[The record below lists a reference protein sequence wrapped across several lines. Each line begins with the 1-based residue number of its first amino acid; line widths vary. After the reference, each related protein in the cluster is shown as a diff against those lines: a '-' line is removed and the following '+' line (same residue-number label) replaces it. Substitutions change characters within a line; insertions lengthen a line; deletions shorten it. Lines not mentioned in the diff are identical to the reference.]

1 VGVPGAAVAAPWD
14 VAVGRQKV
22 VAASRAAACA
32 SCTAWPARE
41 NRTRVHLVTTDVSG
55 LQSAS
60 SSGEAAGPV
69 EAGSRPELPVLGQPV
84 VRERA
89 DAARNRLRVLE
100 AAERLFA
107 ERGVAGVTM
116 DDVAA
121 AAGVGKGTLY
131 RRFTDKGGLA
141 VALLDE
147 RERELQ
153 SAMLSGPPPLGPG
166 APPVERLEAFVA
178 AYLLLV
184 DRQLDLVLMSQTSAP
199 GARLRT
205 GAHALWRQHC
215 ALLLQAAA
223 ADDPH
228 LRADLL
234 LAGLA
239 AEQVRAWVREQGRRP
254 ADLAHALVAALTAA
268 GPPRPSR

>member
-1 VGVPGAAVAAPWD
+1 MTAHVFAPLAVL
-14 VAVGRQKV
+14 
-22 VAASRAAACA
+22 SR
-32 SCTAWPARE
+32 R
-41 NRTRVHLVTTDVSG
+41 
-55 LQSAS
+55 
-60 SSGEAAGPV
+60 
-69 EAGSRPELPVLGQPV
+69 ELPVLGQPV

-89 DAARNRLRVLE
+89 DAARNRLRVLD

-107 ERGVAGVTM
+107 EHGVAGVTM
-116 DDVAA
+116 DDIAA

-153 SAMLSGPPPLGPG
+153 ADILSGPPPLGPG
-166 APPVERLEAFVA
+166 APPALRLEAFVG
-178 AYLLLV
+178 AYLVLV

-205 GAHALWRQHC
+205 GAHAFWRQHC
-215 ALLLQAAA
+215 AML
-223 ADDPH
+223 
-228 LRADLL
+228 LRAARTHEPALRAELL

-239 AEQVRAWVREQGRRP
+239 ADQVRAWLREQGRTP
-254 ADLAHALVAALTAA
+254 ADLARSLVDALLVPGT
-268 GPPRPSR
+268 

>member
-1 VGVPGAAVAAPWD
+1 MPEHAV
-14 VAVGRQKV
+14 
-22 VAASRAAACA
+22 
-32 SCTAWPARE
+32 E
-41 NRTRVHLVTTDVSG
+41 NRARL
-55 LQSAS
+55 LI
-60 SSGEAAGPV
+60 
-69 EAGSRPELPVLGQPV
+69 LGVGV

-89 DAARNRLRVLE
+89 DAAHNRLRVLT

-116 DDVAA
+116 DDIAA

-131 RRFTDKGGLA
+131 RRFVDKGGLA

-153 SAMLSGPPPLGPG
+153 QQILTGPPPLGPG
-166 APPVERLEAFVA
+166 ADPAERLAGFVA
-178 AYLLLV
+178 GYLAFLE
-184 DRQLDLVLMSQTSAP
+184 RQLDLVLLAETSTP

-205 GAHALWRQHC
+205 GAHAFWTQHC
-215 ALLLQAAA
+215 RYLLAESGAPQP
-223 ADDPH
+223 D

-239 AEQVRAWVREQGRRP
+239 ADQVRHWLRDHHRKLDDV
-254 ADLAHALVAALTAA
+254 AHALAGAALALGQA
-268 GPPRPSR
+268 PCR

>member
-1 VGVPGAAVAAPWD
+1 MSDGNGP
-14 VAVGRQKV
+14 
-22 VAASRAAACA
+22 
-32 SCTAWPARE
+32 
-41 NRTRVHLVTTDVSG
+41 
-55 LQSAS
+55 QSAS
-60 SSGEAAGPV
+60 STASGGV
-69 EAGSRPELPVLGQPV
+69 RVRRELPVLGQPV

-89 DAARNRLRVLE
+89 DAARNRLRVLA
-100 AAERLFA
+100 AAERLFS

-153 SAMLSGPPPLGPG
+153 AALLSGPAPLGPG
-166 APPVERLEAFVA
+166 APAVDRLEAFVA

-215 ALLLQAAA
+215 RLLLRAGGLP
-223 ADDPH
+223 DPG

-239 AEQVRAWVREQGRRP
+239 AEQVRAWVREQGRPPAGLARALVGAVTGRP
-254 ADLAHALVAALTAA
+254 AA
-268 GPPRPSR
+268 PPPPEDHI

>member
-1 VGVPGAAVAAPWD
+1 MSQGNGP
-14 VAVGRQKV
+14 
-22 VAASRAAACA
+22 
-32 SCTAWPARE
+32 
-41 NRTRVHLVTTDVSG
+41 
-55 LQSAS
+55 QSAS
-60 SSGEAAGPV
+60 STPNPSSTAP
-69 EAGSRPELPVLGQPV
+69 SPFSELPVVGQPA

-89 DAARNRLRVLE
+89 DAARNRLRVLD

-107 ERGVAGVTM
+107 QHGVAGVTM
-116 DDVAA
+116 DDIAA

-153 SAMLSGPPPLGPG
+153 LAMLSGPAPIGPG
-166 APPVERLEAFVA
+166 ARPLERLVAFVA

-184 DRQLDLVLMSQTSAP
+184 DRQLDLVLMSETSAP

-205 GAHALWRQHC
+205 GAHAFWRQHC
-215 ALLLQAAA
+215 LLLLREMSL
-223 ADDPH
+223 DDPA
-228 LRADLL
+228 LRAELL

-239 AEQVRAWVREQGRRP
+239 AEQVRAWLRDQAREPQAV
-254 ADLAHALVAALTAA
+254 ADLLVRAVTGGQAA
-268 GPPRPSR
+268 PSG

>member
-1 VGVPGAAVAAPWD
+1 MTEV
-14 VAVGRQKV
+14 
-22 VAASRAAACA
+22 
-32 SCTAWPARE
+32 
-41 NRTRVHLVTTDVSG
+41 NG
-55 LQSAS
+55 LQSGS
-60 SSGEAAGPV
+60 SSDAAAPV
-69 EAGSRPELPVLGQPV
+69 SAGARGELPVLGQPV

-107 ERGVAGVTM
+107 ERGVACVTM
-116 DDVAA
+116 DDIAA

-166 APPVERLEAFVA
+166 ASPVERLEAFVA

-205 GAHALWRQHC
+205 GAHAFWRQHC
-215 ALLLQAAA
+215 ALLLSSAGAQ
-223 ADDPH
+223 DH
-228 LRADLL
+228 QLRADLL

-239 AEQVRAWVREQGRRP
+239 AEQVRAWIREQSRSP
-254 ADLAHALVAALTAA
+254 AELAHSLVRALA
-268 GPPRPSR
+268 GPRP